1 VGGDF
6 DRPLTTVCCGRRPPA
21 LLRSLTETCRCTWD
35 PSSFTA
41 TAIYTGE
48 NRLIRVRGTGEC
60 PTGGI
65 TAELVEGNA
74 GINPDPSEL
83 VLDLHE
89 TAPDIG
95 PDVLSPIEVDRAF
108 EVDFGVHYVV
118 IRALDLRISVQE
130 PA

>member
-1 VGGDF
+1 MSD
-6 DRPLTTVCCGRRPPA
+6 
-21 LLRSLTETCRCTWD
+21 SRCTWD
-35 PSSFTA
+35 PSTFTA

-48 NRLIRVRGTGEC
+48 NRLLRVRGSGEC
-60 PTGGI
+60 PTGGF
-65 TAELVEGNA
+65 TAELVPGNA

-83 VLDLHE
+83 VLEIQE

-95 PDVLSPIEVDRAF
+95 PDVVSPLEVDTTF

-118 IRALDLRISVQE
+118 LRPLDLRLEVLE